1 MPSLCRTKHNRAKPM
16 SELPSAMFLIA
27 DGSEFRFARFYIV
40 CEEVPLGTPESPP
53 IVSGVSDMHPADC
66 QNVEETRNPMQKS
79 GRKKCSHFSPT
90 NVPSAFPSE
99 IERHDL
105 FLLLLSTN
113 IKRGCPLKASSPFR
127 LFLTLTHPQMRR
139 QRLALCPMQF
149 PLRCPPSRLPLS

>member
-1 MPSLCRTKHNRAKPM
+1 MEFIWK
-16 SELPSAMFLIA
+16 F
-27 DGSEFRFARFYIV
+27 GSKNA
-40 CEEVPLGTPESPP
+40 
-53 IVSGVSDMHPADC
+53 A
-66 QNVEETRNPMQKS
+66 
-79 GRKKCSHFSPT
+79 
-90 NVPSAFPSE
+90 SAFPSE

-149 PLRCPPSRLPLS
+149 PLLYLPARLPLSQQQEFLRR